1 MLSVPVT
8 ENGPVTSTG
17 IGDSEAVSAPAPS
30 TTAST
35 AVQNPATSAGAVP
48 AMGAARNVADLLRE
62 AARRYPERPAVIAA
76 EGSRTWAQL
85 DAAVDAGVAA
95 LTASGV
101 TRGERIVLALPTG
114 ADLVASMFVAARAGL
129 IAVPIGHSRGDTGA
143 FADRVGAFV
152 AITDDRDSGLP
163 IALSSAKVAQWWA
176 ASPNPTPPP
185 AVGGGEDLAML
196 ARVRADRAVMLSH
209 RAVLAAVAAI
219 GSLGELRLQDAE
231 RVLQVLPIYHLAG
244 WVVSFL
250 PLTLVGGACVLPE
263 VGFDSVSVSVARPGA
278 GTEAAVSEPDQRDD
292 QRDAASAG
300 RRATE
305 SALRAAHE
313 HRVTV
318 VPGAPGFFHH
328 LVHVPGAER
337 ALSSVRLLTSG
348 TAPLEAEDF
357 GQVRALLGQPVWEGY
372 GLSESASVVSSSLVT
387 GTAHRASVGRP
398 LPGIDLR
405 IIGPDGT
412 DVTPP
417 LGPETAGAAAE
428 HDVFDV
434 VAEAPDA
441 GEVGRIAIRGATLF
455 SGYWPDGKGGPGSD
469 GWFVSGD
476 IGFLD
481 DAGELHLVDRAAETV
496 TVAGF
501 TVYPREVE
509 DVLSTHPYVA
519 EVAVIGM
526 PGGDGHEQVVAV
538 LVPREG
544 TRPTSDDLDEFV
556 SERLPL
562 FKRPGAY
569 HLVDALPRTEVG
581 RLDRTAVQRGYAA
594 ATGLPL
600 TRLTAVPD
608 GSGGFVAGAPE
619 HASAEPA
626 SEPDVAPEP
635 VAGLDELGSRLPGTG
650 NRMDRGD
657 QDTDEDLF

>member
-1 MLSVPVT
+1 M
-8 ENGPVTSTG
+8 
-17 IGDSEAVSAPAPS
+17 
-30 TTAST
+30 
-35 AVQNPATSAGAVP
+35 GAV
-48 AMGAARNVADLLRE
+48 RNVADLLRE
-62 AARRYPERPAVIAA
+62 AARRHPDRPAVISAD
-76 EGSRTWAQL
+76 GTRTWAQL
-85 DAAVDAGVAA
+85 DAAVDAGVAT

-143 FADRVGAFV
+143 FADRVGAFA
-152 AITDDRDSGLP
+152 AITDDEGHGLP
-163 IALSSAKVAQWWA
+163 VGLNSARVAQWWSA
-176 ASPNPTPPP
+176 APNPAPPP

-196 ARVRADRAVMLSH
+196 ARVRAERAVMLSH
-209 RAVLAAVAAI
+209 RAVLAAVTAI

-263 VGFDSVSVSVARPGA
+263 IGFDSVSVSVARPGA
-278 GTEAAVSEPDQRDD
+278 GTEAAVTDDQSGDHAREKAGQRADGQRDE

-305 SALRAAHE
+305 SALQAAHQ

-357 GQVRALLGQPVWEGY
+357 GQVRTLLGQPVWEGY

-387 GTAHRASVGRP
+387 GTAHRGSVGRP
-398 LPGIDLR
+398 LPGIDIR

-412 DVTPP
+412 DVTPTV
-417 LGPETAGAAAE
+417 GPETAGAAAE
-428 HDVFDV
+428 HDAFDV

-455 SGYWPDGKGGPGSD
+455 SGYWPDGKGGPGAD

-476 IGFLD
+476 IGFID

-526 PGGDGHEQVVAV
+526 PGSDGHEQVVAV
-538 LVPREG
+538 LVPRPG

-556 SERLPL
+556 SRRLPL

-569 HLVDALPRTEVG
+569 HLVNALPRTEVG
-581 RLDRTAVQRGYAA
+581 RLDRTAVQRSYAMA
-594 ATGLPL
+594 AGLPL
-600 TRLTAVPD
+600 ARLTAVPD
-608 GSGGFVAGAPE
+608 RWGTPAPGSAE
-619 HASAEPA
+619 HADAVPA
-626 SEPDVAPEP
+626 KEPDVAPEP
-635 VAGLDELGSRLPGTG
+635 AADLGELGTRLPGTG
-650 NRMDRGD
+650 NRVDRGD